1 MLRTIETLRLY
12 ALLFSV
18 PLGLVWAMA
27 LPIWH
32 GVPLVAGFALLSLYY
47 ATLAADRDVRAGR
60 NPRLGLSVDREELD
74 RDTLEAAPL
83 VFGLGTLVMGVAL
96 LVAAPLY
103 GLILLALLGAAA
115 WRAGLPARDKHF
127 LIEYA
132 APGALVIIP
141 ATLLRAGGSLSEAA
155 YAGAWLTALTLALA
169 IMLCLVRDRAADDA
183 AGARTTAARLGPIGS
198 TALATVWTVALP
210 TLSMLGTA
218 WGWWGWSPTV
228 LFVWAAFGALPCLWV
243 GRPGW
248 AAGLVTLVGGL
259 ACALVAATLG

>member
-1 MLRTIETLRLY
+1 
-12 ALLFSV
+12 
-18 PLGLVWAMA
+18 MA

-141 ATLLRAGGSLSEAA
+141 ATLVRAGGATSEAA
-155 YAGAWLTALTLALA
+155 YAGAWLTAFTLALA
-169 IMLCLVRDRAADDA
+169 IMLCLVRDPAADDA
-183 AGARTTAARLGPIGS
+183 AGARTTAARLGPIGA
-198 TALATVWTVALP
+198 TALASLWTVALP

-218 WGWWGWSPTV
+218 WGWWGWSPTA